1 MTADVGHRRAFP
13 QRTAQQRT
21 EGPKR
26 STRFAVLTEHRE
38 IVRHRE
44 TEAKGVRTYQPAA
57 QQAAQEHVVC
67 IDDASDAGRIDDPL
81 HVDGRWSG
89 GAARVNRDAGMAGSI
104 IDRSHSSTHQ
114 RRSAT
119 REFTTDDLG
128 RGRCHLVVMH
138 VPEGGQMT
146 QETALLGERQ
156 AAPQAGA
163 VSPQH
168 IDHAAPIDS
177 G

>member
-26 STRFAVLTEHRE
+26 STCFAVLTEHRE
-38 IVRHRE
+38 IIRHRE
-44 TEAKGVRTYQPAA
+44 TEAKGVRPYQPAA
-57 QQAAQEHVVC
+57 QQAAQEHVAC
-67 IDDASDAGRIDDPL
+67 IDDVSDAGRIDDPL

-89 GAARVNRDAGMAGSI
+89 GAARVNRDACMAGSI

-114 RRSAT
+114 RQSAT
-119 REFTTDDLG
+119 REFTTDELG
-128 RGRCHLVVMH
+128 RGRCHPVAMH

-146 QETALLGERQ
+146 QETATARR
-156 AAPQAGA
+156 AASRATSRCRLPQR
-163 VSPQH
+163 
-168 IDHAAPIDS
+168 IDHAAPLDS